1 MLVREDLRSTKNEL
15 LDEYSSHVIH
25 RSYVKRDCQR
35 RTLSGNFTM
44 LPFLES
50 LSEMLLISACVFSKQ
65 FSKKSNALD
74 PQLLYMMTFKTSIKT
89 SYLVTMD
96 TEQAVDIYIYI
107 LLDDL
112 VCSIAEY
119 LWELCRILTSPYGE
133 SKYKQR
139 RLRSTL
145 QQNMASRLLY
155 LLKTSLT

>member
-44 LPFLES
+44 LPFRES
-50 LSEMLLISACVFSKQ
+50 LSEMLLISACVFGKQ
-65 FSKKSNALD
+65 FSKKSDD
-74 PQLLYMMTFKTSIKT
+74 PQLLHMMTFKTSIKT
-89 SYLVTMD
+89 SYLVATD
-96 TEQAVDIYIYI
+96 AEQAVDKYI
-107 LLDDL
+107 LLDVL

-119 LWELCRILTSPYGE
+119 FCELCRNLTSPYGE

-139 RLRSTL
+139 RFRNAL

-155 LLKTSLT
+155 L